1 MTRFI
6 GGLVKHNTGQ
16 DRRRIAQITNF
27 YERRVVDLNNTCQIQ
42 MQRTSTGQPRS
53 GGGVMTYYWSGLP
66 VTVIEKINLLVDSLL
81 KQMQDCAVGY
91 WGMRIVATDM
101 AVVSC

>member
-1 MTRFI
+1 MSNPDAANI
-6 GGLVKHNTGQ
+6 NGSA
-16 DRRRIAQITNF
+16 AQ
-27 YERRVVDLNNTCQIQ
+27 R
-42 MQRTSTGQPRS
+42 
-53 GGGVMTYYWSGLP
+53 GVMTYYWSGLP